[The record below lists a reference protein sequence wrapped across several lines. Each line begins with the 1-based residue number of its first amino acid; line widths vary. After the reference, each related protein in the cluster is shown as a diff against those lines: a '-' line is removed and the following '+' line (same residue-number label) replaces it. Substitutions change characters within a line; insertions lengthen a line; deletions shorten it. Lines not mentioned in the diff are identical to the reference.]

1 MRGLFNATAST
12 YNRDMSAHNDN
23 PQPGDID
30 TRLQF
35 LLQSSRSLHS
45 SMQELHAIV
54 NTLAATSERHERD
67 NKRFNRVM
75 GAALQAYLSGDTGEG
90 Q

>member
-1 MRGLFNATAST
+1 
-12 YNRDMSAHNDN
+12 
-23 PQPGDID
+23 
-30 TRLQF
+30 
-35 LLQSSRSLHS
+35 
-45 SMQELHAIV
+45 MQELHAIV
-54 NTLAATSERHERD
+54 NASRHLSERHERD